1 MKMKC
6 KFCAAEV
13 EQDQEMCPTCL
24 DIHKVLMQMGHSSR
38 TEKYLLHHNV
48 SKDLICL
55 MIAKGYLTENDTGEE
70 KVYTPT
76 KGSYRI
82 W

>member
-1 MKMKC
+1 MKC
-6 KFCAAEV
+6 KFCAVEV

-24 DIHKVLMQMGHSSR
+24 SIHKVLMQMGHRSC
-38 TEKYLLHHNV
+38 TEKNLLHHNV
-48 SKDLICL
+48 SKDLIRL
-55 MIAKGYLTENDTGEE
+55 MIEKGYLTEANIGEE